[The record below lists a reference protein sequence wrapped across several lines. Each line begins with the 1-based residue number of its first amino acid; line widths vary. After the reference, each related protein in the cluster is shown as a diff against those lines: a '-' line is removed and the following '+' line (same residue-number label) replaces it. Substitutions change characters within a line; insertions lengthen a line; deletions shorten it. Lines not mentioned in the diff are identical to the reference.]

1 MTSLI
6 AVYTTTDSPELAERL
21 ARDLVQARLAACVH
35 IESIESVYEWAGKLE
50 HAREWRLMCKT
61 VQGRYADLAA
71 AIAQRHNYALP
82 ALYALPITDAS
93 PAYQAWV
100 EAQTTPPPDPE
111 A

>member
-6 AVYTTTDSPELAERL
+6 AVYTTTDRAELAERL
-21 ARDLVQARLAACVH
+21 ARELVQARLAACVH
-35 IESIESVYEWAGKLE
+35 LEPIESVYEWGGKLE

-61 VQGRYADLAA
+61 VQSRYGDLVA
-71 AIAQRHNYALP
+71 AITQRHNYALP

-100 EAQTTPPPDPE
+100 EAQTTPQPPAE